1 MTIIKNTLEFET
13 LRKHLREKEEK
24 AAEFEQELLE
34 SSEYGDVMTYKCYQL
49 KQELEEIELNIDM
62 NEG

>member
-13 LRKHLREKEEK
+13 LSKHLREREEK

-34 SSEYGDVMTYKCYQL
+34 SSEYGDVMTYKCY
-49 KQELEEIELNIDM
+49 
-62 NEG
+62 